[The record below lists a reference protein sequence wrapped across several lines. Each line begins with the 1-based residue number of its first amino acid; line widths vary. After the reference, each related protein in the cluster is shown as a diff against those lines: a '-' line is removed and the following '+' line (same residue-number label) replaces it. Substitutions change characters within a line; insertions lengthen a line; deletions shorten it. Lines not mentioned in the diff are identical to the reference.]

1 MPRGRGCFGPMS
13 TAPGPYNLRV
23 IESCFGCAMREG
35 GVFCHLP
42 QAVLNQLNSLRQ
54 TALYPRRAV
63 LFVEGESPRGLF
75 ILCSGRARLTANSRD
90 GQSITL
96 RFAEQG
102 EVLGLSSVISN
113 SPYPAN
119 AETVQPS
126 QVSFIPR
133 LRFLQFLRSSP
144 DAAMSVAKHLSM
156 ELHRAWEQTR
166 LIALAPSAQA
176 KLAQFLLECAEQRGQ
191 KTAEGVH
198 LALDMT
204 HEEIAR
210 YIGSSRE
217 SVSRI
222 LSDFKNREL
231 IRIAGGALIILQSNE
246 LQTLIGE
253 VFA

>member
-1 MPRGRGCFGPMS
+1 MS
-13 TAPGPYNLRV
+13 PAPGPYDLRV
-23 IESCFGCAMREG
+23 IESCLGCATGEG

-42 QAVLNQLNSLRQ
+42 QAVLSQLNSLRQ

-75 ILCSGRARLTANSRD
+75 VLCSGRARLTANSRD
-90 GQSITL
+90 GHSITL
-96 RFAEQG
+96 RLVEQG
-102 EVLGLSSVISN
+102 EVLGLSSVVSN
-113 SPYPAN
+113 SPYLTS

-133 LRFLQFLRSSP
+133 LRFLQLLRSSP

-156 ELHRAWEQTR
+156 ELHKAWEQTR

-191 KTAEGVH
+191 RTAEGIH
-198 LALDMT
+198 LPLNMT

-231 IRIAGGALIILQSNE
+231 IRIAGGALIILQCNE
-246 LQTLIGE
+246 LLTLVGGI
-253 VFA
+253 FA